1 MLPSKGLWVRFP
13 AKSVFKMQVPVT
25 GNCKQTLL
33 CCIEPV
39 CEEKNE
45 EEKYHHLLLQHWK
58 PLSYEFGTPAVNAVP
73 LGGGDVPSRS

>member
-25 GNCKQTLL
+25 GNCKQMLL

-39 CEEKNE
+39 CKEKNE
-45 EEKYHHLLLQHWK
+45 EAKYHHLLLQHWTFHFHMN
-58 PLSYEFGTPAVNAVP
+58 LVLLQLMQFH
-73 LGGGDVPSRS
+73 